1 MPNARPKAKAMPM
14 NVNGN
19 AMAHAMGM
27 AVAMAMAEMGENVV
41 AVDGTTSA
49 VGVAV
54 PVPGSGSSLPSR
66 GTRPQY
72 HGHCTAGTDTLSYK
86 HLFVLDKRFTKHR
99 SIRHLTVTTTS
110 PYEAKLR

>member
-1 MPNARPKAKAMPM
+1 MNMANAKRKAQSNA

-41 AVDGTTSA
+41 AVDGTTSGA

-54 PVPGSGSSLPSR
+54 PVPGSG
-66 GTRPQY
+66 QY